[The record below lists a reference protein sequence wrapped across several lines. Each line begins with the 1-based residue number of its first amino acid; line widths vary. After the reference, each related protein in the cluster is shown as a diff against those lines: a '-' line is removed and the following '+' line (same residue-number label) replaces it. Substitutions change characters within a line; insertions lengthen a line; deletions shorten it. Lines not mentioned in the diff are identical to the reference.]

1 MANTIA
7 NQPSE
12 RRELTRDEWAVV
24 ELYRTTFN
32 EPSRPRWTTVIAVS
46 RRLRFSGGHGRGSH
60 RVTRSSGK
68 NCSLRCRLVHARN
81 L

>member
-12 RRELTRDEWAVV
+12 HRELTRDEWAVV

-32 EPSRPRWTTVIAVS
+32 EPSRPT
-46 RRLRFSGGHGRGSH
+46 LDYGHC
-60 RVTRSSGK
+60 RVEETQILGWARQGLAQGYPIKWEELFAPLAPGTRS
-68 NCSLRCRLVHARN
+68 
-81 L
+81 